1 MLDVVERYDIDGVHM
16 DDYFYPYPYPTNDEP
31 LPFPDV
37 DSFERFGRG
46 KLDNWRRSNIDNFV
60 KDLYQEVRKTKP
72 WVDVGISPFGIW
84 KPGIPK
90 GTEASLDAYSL
101 LYADARKWLR
111 KGWVDYMMPQ
121 LYWSIDSKGQSF
133 PKLLN
138 WWIGENPKGRHVW
151 PGIATDRVGDQR
163 HAAEMA
169 NQISLIRN
177 VNRGY
182 PGHSH

>member
-60 KDLYQEVRKTKP
+60 KDLIPGGQETKP

-101 LYADARKWLR
+101 STRMLGKWLR
-111 KGWVDYMMPQ
+111 KG
-121 LYWSIDSKGQSF
+121 
-133 PKLLN
+133 
-138 WWIGENPKGRHVW
+138 
-151 PGIATDRVGDQR
+151 
-163 HAAEMA
+163 
-169 NQISLIRN
+169 
-177 VNRGY
+177 
-182 PGHSH
+182 